1 MMIYNARVLPMEG
14 KSFANGFVRI
24 ENAKIVSLGDMGSA
38 PAPGPEDFDAAG
50 GYIIPG
56 FIDAHCH
63 TGLYIYDITE
73 TTEPVTP
80 QMRIM
85 DSIESGNPDFADAVR
100 AGITAGAISPG
111 SSNLIGG
118 EIALLKFAGR
128 TVEEMYVRACG
139 MKGALGAN
147 PTETHGREAK
157 GIPYTRMGSA
167 ALLRDAFTRARRYEK
182 AKAEGCIEEADAKLE
197 ALLPVIRRELPMH
210 FHAHRSDDIMT
221 AVRIAREFD
230 IRCVV
235 VHATGG
241 HVVADKLAEAKV
253 PAILGPILFPNCK
266 PEMDEGEAANI
277 IALERAGADFCFG
290 TDAQVIRGMD
300 LPTSAAIAISSGFDE
315 MRALR
320 ALTCDAARILGAS
333 DRLGSLLPGKDAD
346 IAVFGDFP
354 LSYTAHVKATFIDG
368 VRRY

>member
-1 MMIYNARVLPMEG
+1 MMIFNARVLTMENEH
-14 KSFANGFVRI
+14 FDFGFVRF
-24 ENAKIVSLGDMGSA
+24 ENGKIVSLGDMADA
-38 PAPGPEDFDAAG
+38 PAPGPDDFDAAR
-50 GYIIPG
+50 GYVIPG

-80 QMRIM
+80 QMRVI
-85 DSIESGNPDFADAVR
+85 DSVESGNPDFADAVK

-128 TVEEMYVRACG
+128 TVEEMFVRTCG

-147 PTETHGREAK
+147 PIETHRREAK
-157 GIPYTRMGSA
+157 RIPYTRMGSA
-167 ALLRDAFTRARRYEK
+167 ALLRDAFTRAQRYAK
-182 AKAEGCIEEADAKLE
+182 AKAEDRARETDAGLE
-197 ALLPVIRRELPMH
+197 ALLPVIRGELPMH

-221 AVRIAREFD
+221 AVRIAGEFN
-230 IRCVV
+230 IRCAV

-241 HVVADKLAEAKV
+241 HVVADKLAQAEV
-253 PAILGPILFPNCK
+253 PVILGPVLFPNCK

-277 IALERAGADFCFG
+277 NALDRAGADFCFG
-290 TDAQVIRGMD
+290 TDAQVIRGAD
-300 LPTSAAIAISSGFDE
+300 LPVSAAVAISSGLDE

-320 ALTCDAARILGAS
+320 ALTRDAARILGAS
-333 DRLGSLLPGKDAD
+333 DRLGSLQTGKDAD
-346 IAVFGDFP
+346 IAVFDDFP
-354 LSYTAHVKATFIDG
+354 LSYTAHVKAVFVDG
-368 VRRY
+368 VRRC